1 MALRDR
7 ENALIKKEVDLNLI
21 GEKKIRIIRESIEEE
36 RKKLKQKEVDVEK
49 RIRIKINSKDIEDLQ
64 SKLYDL
70 VNKLRKDQ
78 E

>member
-36 RKKLKQKEVDVEK
+36 RKKLKQKEVDVKK

>member
-7 ENALIKKEVDLNLI
+7 ENTLIKKEVDLNLI

-36 RKKLKQKEVDVEK
+36 RKKLKQKEVDVKK